1 MKGTIRADIPN
12 ADHIILTDYKESA
25 EHHTIVDLIRN
36 DLNRVATDVRVE
48 RFRYI
53 DRLVTNRGGY
63 RKSAGRL
70 FIPLG

>member
-12 ADHIILTDYKESA
+12 ADHIILNDYKESA

-48 RFRYI
+48 AF
-53 DRLVTNRGGY
+53 VT
-63 RKSAGRL
+63 
-70 FIPLG
+70 